1 MCLEAAP
8 KNQAGVPLE
17 AGHLTGQWAPSLNQ
31 GGFPGWVWPPQP
43 IPGASKGCST
53 RHGHC
58 SPGRGAQLG
67 HHDPTAVSPR
77 GAWAHLGTGWGQGEE
92 QQGGSNQSPPGQKLE
107 VPVLPAWQ
115 QPHFVISDG
124 KEGTRMDL
132 KSLTGSP
139 RELCQLLQVFYSLPV
154 YGCSGGPVTALPKY
168 PPPDQRDR
176 LGAGELS
183 ISSTVLCLLPARG
196 RWHWDSSLGGMG
208 HGGAMARAIRRE
220 LHTTR
225 QVWARNQGF

>member
-1 MCLEAAP
+1 
-8 KNQAGVPLE
+8 
-17 AGHLTGQWAPSLNQ
+17 
-31 GGFPGWVWPPQP
+31 
-43 IPGASKGCST
+43 
-53 RHGHC
+53 
-58 SPGRGAQLG
+58 
-67 HHDPTAVSPR
+67 
-77 GAWAHLGTGWGQGEE
+77 
-92 QQGGSNQSPPGQKLE
+92 
-107 VPVLPAWQ
+107 
-115 QPHFVISDG
+115 
-124 KEGTRMDL
+124 MDL